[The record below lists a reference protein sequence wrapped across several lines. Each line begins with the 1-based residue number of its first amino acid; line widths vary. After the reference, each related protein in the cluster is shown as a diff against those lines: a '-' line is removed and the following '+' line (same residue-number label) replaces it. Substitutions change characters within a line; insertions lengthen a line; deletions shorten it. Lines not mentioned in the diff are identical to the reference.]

1 MAFKTIM
8 RSICSLGIIAVVLTS
23 LLLAYMPTYAY
34 AEEVTGEATTE
45 VYLVKTDDGT
55 NPNDGG
61 NTDSGTTTTT
71 ITTTTTTEGD
81 ASSTSSTGDT
91 TPVIPI
97 VAIGVVAAIS
107 IICAKKLGNIK
118 SNGGENL

>member
-1 MAFKTIM
+1 MTSKTITQ
-8 RSICSLGIIAVVLTS
+8 SLCWLCMVAVLLIALIS
-23 LLLAYMPTYAY
+23 AYMPTYAY
-34 AEEVTGEATTE
+34 AEEATGEATTE

-71 ITTTTTTEGD
+71 ITTTTTEGD
-81 ASSTSSTGDT
+81 SSSTSSTGDT

>member
-1 MAFKTIM
+1 MAFRKVGHYIAWLCTVGALIA
-8 RSICSLGIIAVVLTS
+8 SLTFAFVP
-23 LLLAYMPTYAY
+23 AYAY

-71 ITTTTTTEGD
+71 ITTTTTEGD
-81 ASSTSSTGDT
+81 GSSTSSTGDT

-107 IICAKKLGNIK
+107 IICAKKLGNTK

>member
-1 MAFKTIM
+1 MNQKIAQRIGWLCVMGVLIATLAFAFT
-8 RSICSLGIIAVVLTS
+8 
-23 LLLAYMPTYAY
+23 PTNAY

-55 NPNDGG
+55 TPDNGDGNQDGG
-61 NTDSGTTTTT
+61 STTT
-71 ITTTTTTEGD
+71 ITTTTTEGD
-81 ASSTSSTGDT
+81 GSSTSSTGDS

-97 VAIGVVAAIS
+97 VAIGAVAAIS